1 MAGNKKTKRL
11 SKSKIK
17 KHLLESLIINEVV
30 ESEELN
36 KEPAELQE
44 PEEAAKLIEQYQ
56 CIIKTKKKGI
66 LSIAYYQGKVFKRFK
81 EKEKFIK
88 LVSQL
93 GFTKAIL
100 FLRLMFLICLKDTL
114 N

>member
-17 KHLLESLIINEVV
+17 KQLLESLIINEVV
-30 ESEELN
+30 ELEELN

-66 LSIAYYQGKVFKRFK
+66 LSIAY
-81 EKEKFIK
+81 
-88 LVSQL
+88 
-93 GFTKAIL
+93 
-100 FLRLMFLICLKDTL
+100 
-114 N
+114 